1 MNTLSLV
8 GRRKVIGDKPTLVID
23 VIDDSTNK
31 VNYVIK
37 RCYHSESNSMRQM
50 NEFAEIYQ
58 SENYQI
64 SKISLVLW

>member
-31 VNYVIK
+31 VNHVIK